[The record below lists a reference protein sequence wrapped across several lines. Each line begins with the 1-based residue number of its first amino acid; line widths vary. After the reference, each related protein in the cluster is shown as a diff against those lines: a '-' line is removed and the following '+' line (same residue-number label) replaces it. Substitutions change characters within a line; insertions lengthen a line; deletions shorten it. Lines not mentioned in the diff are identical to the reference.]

1 MNALLLDRYL
11 AFIISI
17 IRIVYVIGVGSDAA
31 RARFVILSTEHAT
44 VTTNGSGAPT
54 SLVRLGPGI
63 AASKQPTSSPH
74 AGYICTAVAS
84 RKA

>member
-44 VTTNGSGAPT
+44 VVQQMVAELRLRLSGSARV
-54 SLVRLGPGI
+54 LMHR
-63 AASKQPTSSPH
+63 SSQGLP
-74 AGYICTAVAS
+74 
-84 RKA
+84 

>member
-31 RARFVILSTEHAT
+31 RDR
-44 VTTNGSGAPT
+44 VTMLVAANT
-54 SLVRLGPGI
+54 SIIFSWPAELFDTFCSFHI
-63 AASKQPTSSPH
+63 F
-74 AGYICTAVAS
+74 
-84 RKA
+84 

>member
-1 MNALLLDRYL
+1 MPKTLFRIDHSLLADSIIRIMNALLLPVLDRYL

-31 RARFVILSTEHAT
+31 RARFSSS
-44 VTTNGSGAPT
+44 TNGSGAPA

-63 AASKQPTSSPH
+63 AALKQ
-74 AGYICTAVAS
+74 
-84 RKA
+84 KN